1 MTWTVGPLRAA
12 PGTTA
17 RGGVPVDL
25 GTTTVELPLTLVHGH
40 RPGPRVVITA
50 GMHGGEFVGVDAAV
64 RLAAALKPDAVHGRV
79 AICPVANPPAVYHGR
94 LDASPLDGV
103 NINRVFPGDRRGTPT
118 ERLAAW
124 HVEHLVAGADAYLD
138 LHSGGI
144 DEDLTD
150 FVGYRLTGDPRL
162 DDRAR
167 RMAHHLGVQ
176 DVVFG
181 REANGGNSHAA
192 AARLGVPAVLVETGD
207 RGRREP
213 ATAARLADNVLGL
226 LTELGVVGAGVVEAG
241 AVEPGVV
248 GPEAAPAPRRDPAP
262 PRHRVREW
270 VWAGAV
276 TAGATGLWYP
286 TATAGEDVTAGRPI
300 GRLVDPAD
308 GRTTPVISPATGR
321 VFYNSHALTVAAGDE
336 LAAIAAPHTEGH
348 RPASAAR

>member
-1 MTWTVGPLRAA
+1 MSWTVGPLRAA
-12 PGTTA
+12 TGTCT

-25 GTTTVELPLTLVHGH
+25 GTTTVELPLTLVHGSE
-40 RPGPRVVITA
+40 PGPLVVITA

-64 RLAAALKPDAVHGRV
+64 RLADMLDPDAVRGRV

-94 LDASPLDGV
+94 LGVSPLDGV
-103 NINRVFPGDRRGTPT
+103 NINRVFPGDARGTPT

-124 HVEHLVAGADAYLD
+124 HTAHLLDDADAYLD

-167 RMAHHLGVQ
+167 RMAHHLGIR
-176 DVVFG
+176 DVVLG
-181 REANGGNSHAA
+181 RDAAGGNSHAA

-213 ATAARLADNVLGL
+213 GTATRLVDDVVRLLAELGL
-226 LTELGVVGAGVVEAG
+226 LGEEFTPAGR
-241 AVEPGVV
+241 PG
-248 GPEAAPAPRRDPAP
+248 PAP
-262 PRHRVREW
+262 PQPVREW

-276 TAGATGLWYP
+276 TAETAGLWYP
-286 TATAGEDVTAGRPI
+286 TATAGDDVFAGRPI
-300 GRLVDPAD
+300 GRLVDPVD
-308 GRTTPVISPATGR
+308 GRATPVTSPATGR
-321 VFYNSHALTVAAGDE
+321 VFYNSHALTVAPGAE
-336 LAAIAAPHTEGH
+336 LAAVAAPHPD
-348 RPASAAR
+348 RP